1 MPEKIRCVAE
11 VPKPTIA
18 TITKDAAHN
27 TSLVAVIN
35 VIITKFLPKFV
46 AANSTSI
53 MLPPKKLLFHLWRQ
67 SVLPL
72 FVDLAYIGF
81 VAR

>member
-1 MPEKIRCVAE
+1 MPEKIWCVAE

-27 TSLVAVIN
+27 PSLMAVIN

-46 AANSTSI
+46 TTNCAAI
-53 MLPPKKLLFHLWRQ
+53 VLFPKKLLFHLWRQ